1 MSMSELLVI
10 IGLIVAVYFLP
21 SLVALGRRNPDI
33 TSVFLINLWL
43 GWTVIGWITA
53 IGWAL
58 DRKSQSASCFARRGV
73 FRVAIAR
80 LFNPRLS

>member
-1 MSMSELLVI
+1 MSMGELLVI
-10 IGLIVAVYFLP
+10 VALVAVVYFLP

-33 TSVFLINLWL
+33 SSVFLINLWL

-58 DRKSQSASCFARRGV
+58 DRRSQTVSGVARRGAL
-73 FRVAIAR
+73 RIAIGR
-80 LFNPRLS
+80 LLSL